1 MKLAEFHR
9 RRYDG
14 VRPPRKR
21 NSYIVSRLREEW
33 EAKEQQDVARPLLLL
48 SAEASFEF
56 FGFTR
61 KVPRDALPSV
71 PNEISRG
78 PRLLKE
84 KRNLRGIR
92 HKNLT
97 ELRYH
102 PVLYLLKIE

>member
-33 EAKEQQDVARPLLLL
+33 EAKEQQGAARPLLLL
-48 SAEASFEF
+48 SAEAPFEF

-61 KVPRDALPSV
+61 KVPGDALPSV

-78 PRLLKE
+78 PRLSEE
-84 KRNLRGIR
+84 KRNPRGIR
-92 HKNLT
+92 RKNLA
-97 ELRYH
+97 ELRFQ
-102 PVLYLLKIE
+102 PV